1 MESLIKQSNIKFRS
15 TQDGSL
21 YDTIWEQLNKGAW
34 KNIAP
39 ENLLQSA
46 LIDGVDRTKF
56 NPVLKDFYLIHRG
69 MLWDEKTR
77 TPYDPIFTP
86 KKVNTNLDLFL
97 EEAQRFFKQFEEKQV
112 GVQLSGGL
120 DSSIIIGLLKYF
132 KIPFNLVGLTNKRFE
147 FRTEYHIQNILAE
160 WADKTILI
168 DYETC
173 LPYSHIDKAPTH
185 QYPEE
190 YIRTFGPDYIMA
202 CKAKE
207 MGVEVLFTGQ
217 GGDNVFGEEIK
228 ENPRELKWMPHTYY
242 QGWLEDLV
250 YAPQGVELVPFYA
263 DERISQM
270 IYNLRLGQKADI
282 PKVWARQFFKDFL
295 PRELVDYTY
304 HSDFWGFIISGVQ
317 EVMPKL
323 PLLFEQT
330 YDLTQNK
337 HFNKEKVNDLMKIDL
352 LDHKKETYMQI
363 EPLLGIAVWIDSLVR
378 GGIIKT

>member
-1 MESLIKQSNIKFRS
+1 MESLIKQTSIHFRS
-15 TQDGSL
+15 TQNGLRYDG
-21 YDTIWEQLNKGAW
+21 IWELLKAGAW
-34 KNIAP
+34 KKILP
-39 ENLLQSA
+39 ENLLDAA
-46 LIDGVDRTKF
+46 LIDGVDRTHYK
-56 NPVLKDFYLIHRG
+56 PVLKDFYLMHSG
-69 MLWDEKTR
+69 MLWDEVKQM
-77 TPYDPIFTP
+77 PYDPLFIPKRVDANLEIFL
-86 KKVNTNLDLFL
+86 N
-97 EEAQRFFKQFEEKQV
+97 EAYRFFMQYEGKQI

-120 DSSIIIGLLKYF
+120 DSSIIIGLLHNF
-132 KIPFNLVGLTNKRFE
+132 KIPFKLIGLANKRFE
-147 FRTEYHIQNILAE
+147 FRTESHIQNILSE
-160 WADKTILI
+160 WAEETILI

-173 LPYSHIDKAPTH
+173 LPYTHIDKVPPH

-202 CKAKE
+202 QKAKE
-207 MGVEVLFTGQ
+207 MGIEVLLTGQ
-217 GGDNVFGEEIK
+217 GGDNVFGERIED
-228 ENPRELKWMPHTYY
+228 NPIDLKWMPHTYY
-242 QGWLEDLV
+242 QGWLQDLV
-250 YAPQGVELVPFYA
+250 YTPQGIELVPFYA
-263 DERISQM
+263 DERISEL
-270 IYNLRLGQKADI
+270 IYNLRLGQKEDI

-304 HSDFWGFIISGVQ
+304 HSDFWGFVISGVQ

-337 HFNKEKVNDLMKIDL
+337 YFNKQKVKELKAIDL